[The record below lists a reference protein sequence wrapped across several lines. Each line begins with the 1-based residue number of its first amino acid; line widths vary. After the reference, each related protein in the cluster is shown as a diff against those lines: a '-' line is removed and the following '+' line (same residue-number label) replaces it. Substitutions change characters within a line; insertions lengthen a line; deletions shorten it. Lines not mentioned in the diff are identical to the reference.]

1 MRLALVTL
9 SFTVALQLYANGAAA
24 DEDVARRTRD
34 DGERGVPTTLR
45 AVHLRDLASREE
57 PAFEPGGFERWFDRV
72 DTTKGGFRY
81 SDTMVVGDRK
91 VKWGIK
97 GPFLRS
103 QEPGITFEVKF

>member
-1 MRLALVTL
+1 MRELAL
-9 SFTVALQLYANGAAA
+9 
-24 DEDVARRTRD
+24 
-34 DGERGVPTTLR
+34 
-45 AVHLRDLASREE
+45 REE
-57 PAFEPGGFERWFDRV
+57 PAAEPPGPERWLDRV

-81 SDTMVVGDRK
+81 SETMMVGDRK